1 MAHDK
6 GKPAARRGRK
16 AHGSPF
22 VSEVA
27 GLPKGDL
34 LLSWIAPGLAGG
46 SCVAAVA
53 TLYLV
58 WTVRQITLGAERD
71 GDAPRT
77 DEEAD
82 RKLSVGPDSGAF
94 VAEYGRLRGE
104 GMPAEQATI
113 LAGHRFGMRHLGQ
126 PLGQGRKGET

>member
-1 MAHDK
+1 M
-6 GKPAARRGRK
+6 
-16 AHGSPF
+16 
-22 VSEVA
+22 
-27 GLPKGDL
+27 
-34 LLSWIAPGLAGG
+34 
-46 SCVAAVA
+46 AAVA

-58 WTVRQITLGAERD
+58 WTVRQITLRAERA

-82 RKLSVGPDSGAF
+82 RMLSVGPDSGAF

-113 LAGHRFGMRHLGQ
+113 FAGHRFGMRHLGQ
-126 PLGQGRKGET
+126 PLGQGRKGKT